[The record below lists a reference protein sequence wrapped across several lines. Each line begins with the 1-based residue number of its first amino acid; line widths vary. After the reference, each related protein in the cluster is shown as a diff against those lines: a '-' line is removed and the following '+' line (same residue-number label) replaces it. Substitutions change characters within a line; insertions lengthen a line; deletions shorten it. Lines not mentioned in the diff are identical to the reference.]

1 MRTRLAPVALL
12 VLPALLVAAPVREPE
27 GLTWRDPAPVMPEPA
42 PLPKGATARLG
53 RYPLPVT
60 FQAFSPDGKLFA
72 TTHNRGYQGGAQD
85 RIHLWDA
92 ATGKHLRVLD
102 GHPTGVMC
110 VAFSPDGTLLASGGI
125 DNAMRVWDLQTGKQV
140 GEIQAHKGHVY
151 VLCFTPDSKQI
162 ISASDE
168 VRLWD
173 AVKVKEIRKFPQP
186 ATKQYEFFFNAALSP
201 DGKTLATGSEVA
213 LRLWSVADAKEV
225 HTINERIAPHQQRL
239 AFTADGKMLVTNGPG
254 RQLRRWDVESGKP
267 LKNKEPMKGVATG
280 YARFA
285 ANGAVIAWQEGN
297 SLILGDT
304 ETGKEIARVTS
315 PSPVGTFGLSADG
328 KTLATGCTDGSLR
341 LWDATTG
348 KLARAVLEAPRP
360 VVGLFFTDA
369 GKTLV
374 SLTRD
379 GVRHDW
385 GVEGGKERRQAQLS
399 LPENPVGHKLSADGR
414 ALATVERDG
423 TLRVWDTSSGKELWK
438 GEKAVQVREVPQD
451 NGFGPFPG
459 PGLPPGPQPGLRPP
473 PPPPPPPPL
482 LEPVFAFSCDGKALV
497 GLTADGKE
505 VVAWNATTGKKISGC
520 KLAKDERCTCVGG
533 DGKAVFAGINNGE
546 QRNGGT
552 LLISNG
558 TGDDWARRVAL
569 PVPIPE
575 AQNSQTVT
583 AADVLPLAGGKTL
596 VVVQEIDTINVT
608 APGLPGRPR
617 PVARSHRVLLLD
629 PAGKDE
635 PKPIPAAAGRNVV
648 ASPDGKRL
656 AFVQDH
662 AVAVW
667 DRTAGKLRRS
677 EGRPDVRP
685 DAKEAP
691 LAFAPDGKTLATG
704 DESAILL
711 WDVEQ
716 MPEAPD
722 PKK

>member
-1 MRTRLAPVALL
+1 MRRLLSAVIL
-12 VLPALLVAAPVREPE
+12 VGLPALLVAAPGREPD
-27 GLTWRDPAPVMPEPA
+27 GLTWRDPDPVMPEPA

-53 RYPLPVT
+53 RFIVPVT

-72 TTHNRGYQGGAQD
+72 TTHNHGYQSGRQD

-92 ATGKHLRVLD
+92 ATGKQLRVLE

-125 DNAMRVWDLQTGKQV
+125 DNAMRVWNVKTGKQL
-140 GEIQAHKGHVY
+140 GETQPHKGHVY
-151 VLCFTPDSKQI
+151 ALCFTPDSKQV
-162 ISASDE
+162 ISSSDE

-173 AVKVKEIRKFPQP
+173 AMKVKEVRKFAQP
-186 ATKQYEFFFNAALSP
+186 ETKQYEFFFNAALSP

-213 LRLWSVADAKEV
+213 LRLWSVADGKEI

-239 AFTADGKMLVTNGPG
+239 VFSADGKTLLTNGPG
-254 RQLRRWDVESGKP
+254 RQLRKWDVESGKP
-267 LKNKEPMKGVATG
+267 LKNEEPMKGVATP

-285 ANGAVIAWQEGN
+285 ANGRVIACQEGN
-297 SLILGDT
+297 SLILRDT

-315 PSPVGTFGLSADG
+315 PSPVGAFGLSADG

-348 KLARAVLEAPRP
+348 KLARAVLEAPHP
-360 VVGLFFTDA
+360 VLGLFFTDA
-369 GKTLV
+369 GKTLA
-374 SLTRD
+374 SLTSD
-379 GVRHDW
+379 GGRHDW
-385 GVEGGKERRQAQLS
+385 GVEDAKERRQARLA
-399 LPENPVGHKLSADGR
+399 LPENPVGRKLSADGR
-414 ALATVERDG
+414 ALATVERNG

-459 PGLPPGPQPGLRPP
+459 PGLPP

-482 LEPVFAFSCDGKALV
+482 LEPVFAFASDGKALV
-497 GLTADGKE
+497 GLTANGAE
-505 VVAWNATTGKKISGC
+505 VVAWNAATGKKVSGC

-533 DGKAVFAGINNGE
+533 DGRVVFAALKNGE

-558 TGDDWARRVAL
+558 TGNDWVRRVAL
-569 PVPIPE
+569 PLPIPE

-583 AADVLPLAGGKTL
+583 TAELLPLAGGKTL
-596 VVVQEIDTINVT
+596 AVVQEIDTFNVL
-608 APGLPGRPR
+608 APGRPR
-617 PVARSHRVLLLD
+617 PLSLSYRVLLLD

-635 PKPIPAAAGRNVV
+635 PKPIAAAAGRNVV

-656 AFVQDH
+656 AFVQPG

-677 EGRPDVRP
+677 EVRP
-685 DAKEAP
+685 DLRAAP

-704 DESAILL
+704 DESTILL

-716 MPEAPD
+716 MPEATEPN
-722 PKK
+722 K